1 MQLILTVTICSAVL
15 LQSSMFQSHKRGSVV
30 RSVRFDK
37 VPVEENGVLRFAA
50 VDNATG
56 GNISIEEWIYLL
68 SDPDSSDL
76 MQKMV
81 TVLKVSEFS
90 IFCCS
95 RSVFLCAPCS
105 ERDLLP

>member
-1 MQLILTVTICSAVL
+1 MT
-15 LQSSMFQSHKRGSVV
+15 

-50 VDNATG
+50 VDATTG
-56 GNISIEEWIYLL
+56 ENISMEEWIHLL

-81 TVLKVSEFS
+81 TILKVRKFTTS
-90 IFCCS
+90 CCS
-95 RSVFLCAPCS
+95 RSAFLCAPCP
-105 ERDLLP
+105 ERALLP